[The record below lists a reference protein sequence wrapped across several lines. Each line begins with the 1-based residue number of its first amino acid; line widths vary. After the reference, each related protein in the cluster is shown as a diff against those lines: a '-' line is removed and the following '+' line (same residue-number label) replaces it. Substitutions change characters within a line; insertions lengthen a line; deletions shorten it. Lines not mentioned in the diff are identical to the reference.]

1 MFVDRSWHGL
11 LWGCAA
17 LIGCSTS
24 DGSPPLN
31 DKPLSTSA
39 SVAAQSA
46 SPHASVV
53 AAPPSAA
60 SGSGGA
66 AAPARTPDVTP
77 TPTQTSS
84 ASNAPSLAKQEPKIV
99 SGLPTGPAA
108 PANELAPAQDLVRVV
123 PTDIRAVQHAART
136 PVPISGGSLI
146 ASADGHYAVLSD
158 PERDRVSIV
167 DLWFNLL
174 SATIA
179 LQTGDE
185 PGRLVEDGAGRVHV
199 ALRSAGAVVSIDLR
213 TFAITNR
220 RAVCTAPRGIAYDA
234 ASQQLHVA
242 CASGELVSLP
252 AASGDV
258 SARVKPTSDL
268 RDVAVSSD
276 GVYVTRL
283 KRAELLK
290 LDAARAVMGTYRP
303 LTPRLTFQEPS
314 GSQIVDTLEPELAR
328 RTVVSHS
335 GGFYMLH
342 QGARNGEIQLQSAD
356 DLASSTSSPY
366 GGAGGTCTGVVNT
379 ELTHFDASGQV
390 VSTSLIG
397 GVLVV
402 DVAESALNGELAVA
416 VAGALDVAQPVATF
430 VSQAEA
436 AMPAQFPAG
445 AMQPSMPNQN
455 GVFVFDRTTLDQPNI
470 VAGAP
475 GCIGVTRFV
484 PLDGQATS
492 VAYLSDGRL
501 LVQSREPAALFVVP
515 SPNDQTASTSTTIA
529 LGGAS
534 MYDSGHEIFHRD
546 AGAGIACAS
555 CHAEGIDD
563 GHVWHFADQG
573 ARRTQSLDVGLE
585 GTAPFHWVGDMD
597 NVAKLM
603 EQVFVGRMGGVH
615 QSDARRT
622 ALEQWLYSI
631 KAPTPLR
638 AANDAAVLRGHTLFT
653 GAAGCSDCHTGAKFT
668 NNQTVDVGKGL
679 LLQVPSLVGIG
690 YRGPFMHDGCAAT
703 LRDRFNPNC
712 GGALHGKTAGL
723 SGEQIDDLV
732 AYLESI

>member
-24 DGSPPLN
+24 DASPPLA
-31 DKPLSTSA
+31 DKPLASSA
-39 SVAAQSA
+39 PVAAQSA
-46 SPHASVV
+46 SPQASVV
-53 AAPPSAA
+53 APPPSAA
-60 SGSGGA
+60 NAAGGA
-66 AAPARTPDVTP
+66 AAPARAPGATPAPTSTP
-77 TPTQTSS
+77 LPSSTP
-84 ASNAPSLAKQEPKIV
+84 NLVKQPPQIV
-99 SGLPTGPAA
+99 SGLATGPAA
-108 PANELAPAQDLVRVV
+108 PPSELVTGQGLVRVV
-123 PTDIRAVQHAART
+123 PTDTRPVQHAART

-158 PERDRVSIV
+158 PERDRVSVV
-167 DLWFNLL
+167 DLWFNLVT
-174 SATIA
+174 ATIA

-199 ALRSAGAVVSIDLR
+199 VLRSAGAVVSIDLR
-213 TFAITNR
+213 TLAITNR

-234 ASQQLHVA
+234 ASQQLQVA
-242 CASGELVSLP
+242 CAGGELVSLP

-258 SARVKPTSDL
+258 TARVNPASDL
-268 RDVAVSSD
+268 RDVAVASD

-314 GSQIVDTLEPELAR
+314 GSQVVDTLEPEIAR
-328 RTVVSHS
+328 RTVVSHA

-342 QGARNGEIQLQSAD
+342 QGARNGEIQLQSAE

-390 VSTSLIG
+390 VSTSLIP

-402 DVAESALNGELAVA
+402 DVAESAQNGELAVA
-416 VAGALDVAQPVATF
+416 VAGALDAAQPTATLL
-430 VSQAEA
+430 SQSEA
-436 AMPAQFPAG
+436 AMPAQIPPGG
-445 AMQPSMPNQN
+445 AQPSMPSQN
-455 GVFVFDRTTLDQPNI
+455 GVFVFDRTSLDQPKP
-470 VAGAP
+470 VGFTT
-475 GCIGVTRFV
+475 CIGVTRFV
-484 PLDGQATS
+484 PLDGQPTS
-492 VAYLSDGRL
+492 VTYLSDGRL

-515 SPNDQTASTSTTIA
+515 SPTDQTTNTSTTIA

-555 CHAEGIDD
+555 CHAEGVDD

-615 QSDARRT
+615 ESDARRA

-653 GAAGCSDCHTGAKFT
+653 SAAGCTDCHTGAKFT

-690 YRGPFMHDGCAAT
+690 YRGPFMHDGCATT
-703 LRDRFNPNC
+703 LRDRFNPTC
-712 GGALHGKTAGL
+712 GGALHGKTAGF